1 MSDIAALRLRAFSAK
16 LALKRLS
23 AFYRQLKAAKLLEAL
38 PEAHEI
44 AAAPGLQ
51 QSLVE
56 FGEVS
61 RRVEAQMYEEVMRLA
76 VEAEEAANTYA
87 RARYGFGPGE
97 VIKVDQLAGGPVR
110 LRVAKVFLQSG
121 AETDIRVEASALRP
135 DGTPVSTWDLFYN
148 APGVLQSAKGRRPAP
163 AAH

>member
-23 AFYRQLKAAKLLEAL
+23 AFYRQLKAAKLLESL

-44 AAAPGLQ
+44 AAAPGLKHA
-51 QSLVE
+51 LTE

-61 RRVEAQMYEEVMRLA
+61 RRVESQMFEEVTRLA
-76 VEAEEAANTYA
+76 VEAEEAANQYT
-87 RARYGFGPGE
+87 RSRYGFGPGE
-97 VIKVDQLAGGPVR
+97 VIKVEQIDGGAQR
-110 LRVAKVFLQSG
+110 LRVAKVFLQCG
-121 AETDIRVEASALRP
+121 TETDIRVEAVVLRP
-135 DGTPVSTWDLFYN
+135 DGAPVSTWDLFYS
-148 APGVLQSAKGRRPAP
+148 APGELQSAKGRRPAP

>member
-23 AFYRQLKAAKLLEAL
+23 GFYRQLKAAKLLEAM

-44 AAAPGLQ
+44 AAAPNLQ
-51 QSLVE
+51 ASLIE
-56 FGEVS
+56 FGEFCG
-61 RRVEAQMYEEVMRLA
+61 RVEAQTFDELTRLA

-97 VIKVDQLAGGPVR
+97 VIKVEQLAGGSMR
-110 LRVAKVFLQSG
+110 LRVAKVFLQPG
-121 AETDIRVEASALRP
+121 AESDIRVEAVVLRP
-135 DGTPVSTWDLFYN
+135 DGLPVSTWDLFYN
-148 APGVLQSAKGRRPAP
+148 APGDLQLAKGRRPAP
-163 AAH
+163 TTR

>member
-16 LALKRLS
+16 LALKRLG
-23 AFYRQLKAAKLLEAL
+23 ALYRQLRAAKLLEAL

-44 AAAPGLQ
+44 AAAPGLKHAL
-51 QSLVE
+51 SE

-61 RRVEAQMYEEVMRLA
+61 NRLETQLFEEVTRLA

-97 VIKVDQLAGGPVR
+97 VIKVEQMAGGPAR
-110 LRVAKVFLQSG
+110 LRVAKVYLQSG
-121 AETDIRVEASALRP
+121 TETDIRVEASALRP
-135 DGTPVSTWDLFYN
+135 DGTPVSTWDLYYN
-148 APGVLQSAKGRRPAP
+148 APGQLQSAKGRRPAP